1 MFLPFTTFDDGTQ
14 MFRGTSQ
21 FYIMGG
27 QKLKKMCVL
36 VQYARTEKPIFS
48 VWLNWKR
55 FENVFMISKMSEMHC
70 TASGVE
76 LSAQLEEKESR
87 MVMRKVLFLP
97 GEDQNK
103 ENRRMNVAQVRG
115 GWSRYLGRSRCC
127 TSGRLTRAG

>member
-1 MFLPFTTFDDGTQ
+1 M
-14 MFRGTSQ
+14 
-21 FYIMGG
+21 
-27 QKLKKMCVL
+27 
-36 VQYARTEKPIFS
+36 
-48 VWLNWKR
+48 
-55 FENVFMISKMSEMHC
+55 
-70 TASGVE
+70 E

-115 GWSRYLGRSRCC
+115 GWSPYLGRSRCC